1 MYIPLFNIKI
11 MKKFL
16 FFAAFVACSVLFFSC
31 ENKTVDVNESAIAR
45 VKAEARGSWEG
56 RQLSLVD
63 EGEWVTVTFSDT
75 KISIVGEEQ
84 TTNVNITEWKCIDG
98 VDVWVNLD
106 DKQKSSL
113 HIAVKGDI
121 MTTGGNTNFTMYNI
135 PSELT
140 RKK

>member
-1 MYIPLFNIKI
+1 MLRALF
-11 MKKFL
+11 
-16 FFAAFVACSVLFFSC
+16 
-31 ENKTVDVNESAIAR
+31 
-45 VKAEARGSWEG
+45 GEG
-56 RQLSLVD
+56 DL
-63 EGEWVTVTFSDT
+63 VTVTFAGD

-84 TTNVNITEWKCIDG
+84 TLNVNITEWKCLDG

-113 HIAVKGDI
+113 HIAIKGDI
-121 MTTGGNTNFTMYNI
+121 MTTGGNTDFTMYNF